1 MFIADPNIAKLV
13 HFQGYPQALLPLTVA
28 GIPSIHICLD
38 FIPELLAQ
46 PQLEKQI
53 FAIQLLSYL
62 CTQYA
67 LPKSLS
73 VARLAISV
81 MGTLLTVLTRAK
93 RFSFF
98 MPILPCLVAF
108 CQAFPPLYDDVAA
121 LLVQVGQVCASDV
134 ATKVRDID
142 PLIARLQYLKEKPQE
157 AAAPGEG
164 PSKLTLPQRT
174 AEELVGADPDVQLC
188 YCVEATFMDI
198 ISSTLH
204 GL

>member
-1 MFIADPNIAKLV
+1 
-13 HFQGYPQALLPLTVA
+13 GYPQALLPLTVA

-62 CTQYA
+62 CTHYA

-81 MGTLLTVLTRAK
+81 MGTLLTVLNHAK

-98 MPILPCLVAF
+98 MPTLPCLVAF

-142 PLIARLQYLKEKPQE
+142 PFIARLQSLREKPLE
-157 AAAPGEG
+157 AAAPCGG
-164 PSKLTLPQRT
+164 SSKLTLPQKT
-174 AEELVGADPDVQLC
+174 AEELGGADPDVQLC
-188 YCVEATFMDI
+188 YCIEATFMDI